1 MPHLQA
7 QPTRLLGREGD
18 LEAIREV
25 LRREE
30 VRLLTLTGPAGVGK
44 TRLAFEVGSLM
55 SGDFAQGVVFVD
67 LSLISDPTRVPPAL
81 AAGVGLQDVESP
93 RLAERTF
100 AYLRDRQ
107 TLIIVDNFEQ
117 VLPAAGWLADLLAIC
132 TSATLLVTSR
142 EPLHLR
148 WEQSYQVPSLVLPD
162 PDHLPRLQELAR
174 VPAVAL
180 FLERAQAL
188 DPEFALDGEN
198 ARTVAELCVRL
209 DGLPLAIELAAAR
222 TGVLSPRMILDRL
235 EQRLSLLRWDAPDL
249 PTRQHTLR
257 SAIGWSYDLLDTQ
270 EQALFRHLGVF
281 AGGFTME
288 GARTVASAGS
298 EETGHLPATEEVFD
312 GLASLVDKSLVQ
324 VEGRGREEVRYRLLE
339 SVREYAL
346 EQLGLQNELDEARR
360 AHALYF
366 LDLGERAE
374 PELIGREQRAW
385 FLRLEQEHDNLRAAL
400 RWLISQPEDMM
411 ALRLGAALGYFWWV
425 RGHYS
430 EGRRFLEELV
440 GRAPGEATDPRTRG
454 LALSRLGVLLV
465 VQGEMRQ
472 ARTVLE
478 EGLAVARSADD
489 PHSVTVSLL
498 CLGGMRAR
506 VIGEWEKS
514 APLLEEALSCSRRA
528 GDTWG
533 TARALHDLGVT
544 AIYAQ
549 DYARAERL
557 LNEARAEYR
566 RIGDERS
573 VAEALIWLGMA
584 EHEQRGDF
592 SRAAALVRE
601 ALGISR
607 SFQDR
612 HLFHMCADAVVWLA
626 GETAEPEQVTRLIG
640 MNEALREVTGFARSA
655 WEHVPFAS
663 VIATLSSRLDD
674 ESVRAAQTE
683 GYALSLEQMAELA
696 LEVLDK
702 ASEARVRRAEP
713 GGASGRGVL
722 SSRELEVLGLVAEG
736 LSNREIAG
744 RLFIAERTVRYHLTS
759 IFGKLGADNR
769 TQAVALARQQY
780 LL

>member
-298 EETGHLPATEEVFD
+298 EETGHLPATGEVFD

-592 SRAAALVRE
+592 SRAAALARE

-612 HLFHMCADAVVWLA
+612 HLLHMCADAVVWLA